1 MNYFTYR
8 NDDEI
13 SLNTIFG
20 MCFICQI
27 VLILLETCDQT
38 FHRLVINFTFI
49 CSSTTYNCLSW
60 NFLILF
66 QFDSQIL
73 KLWKHGFDFLYT
85 RLSRS
90 GVVSIKW
97 PKHYYLE
104 NSRTR
109 NSKQSVYNRRSTNV
123 LLMLFNCIINV
134 NLPNNGML
142 YYGLIDE

>member
-1 MNYFTYR
+1 MNY
-8 NDDEI
+8 
-13 SLNTIFG
+13 
-20 MCFICQI
+20 
-27 VLILLETCDQT
+27 VLYLPKWWW
-38 FHRLVINFTFI
+38 NFTEHDFWNVLYLSN
-49 CSSTTYNCLSW
+49 CSYFVGNLRPNISQTCHQLHFHLFKYYNCLSW

-73 KLWKHGFDFLYT
+73 KLWKHGFDFVYT
-85 RLSRS
+85 RLSRL

-123 LLMLFNCIINV
+123 LLKLFNCIINV